1 MMDGAGRYELTREDV
16 KQLALSV
23 QGVQD
28 LKNDVAEI
36 KRLLTEDKRNC
47 SDCKKEIFVELN
59 TIKTQHA
66 EERGASIARTNIG
79 VLASSSMGVIAVA
92 FSIWNSLK
100 GGS

>member
-1 MMDGAGRYELTREDV
+1 MDGTGRYELTRDDIE
-16 KQLALSV
+16 KIALSM
-23 QGVQD
+23 QGVAD
-28 LKNDVAEI
+28 LKSDVADI

-47 SDCKKEIFVELN
+47 SDCKKEIFVEIN
-59 TIKTQHA
+59 DIKTKHA

-79 VLASSSMGVIAVA
+79 VLASSSMGVIAIA